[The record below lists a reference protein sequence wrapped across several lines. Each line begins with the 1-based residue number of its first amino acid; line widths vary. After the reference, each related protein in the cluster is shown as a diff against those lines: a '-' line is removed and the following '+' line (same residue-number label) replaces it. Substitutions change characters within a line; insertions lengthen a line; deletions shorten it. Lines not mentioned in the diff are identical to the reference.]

1 MSLKAVSSWCRKT
14 QSLAWMGN
22 PGREMRTFHTH
33 AAVVVLIGGE
43 IGQSNL
49 RGQYVHKWLP
59 FKQQKR
65 LTCVLFAD
73 VVDVDKPGI
82 FFQVG

>member
-1 MSLKAVSSWCRKT
+1 
-14 QSLAWMGN
+14 MGN

-49 RGQYVHKWLP
+49 RGQYVHKWLT
-59 FKQQKR
+59 FKQQK
-65 LTCVLFAD
+65 
-73 VVDVDKPGI
+73 KG
-82 FFQVG
+82 